1 MIQRVFLDTNVIIDL
16 IINREP
22 FVREAEEIFTLSD
35 SYNYEVIVS
44 ALTIANLAYA
54 IDRLN
59 KKPHESIARLFP
71 LVKIIDL
78 SSSIIEETIVSIF
91 KDFEDGLQHSS
102 ALAAKADII
111 VTRNEKDFKHS
122 LIPVM
127 SPQDFLDLFKPE
139 SNN

>member
-1 MIQRVFLDTNVIIDL
+1 MIQKVFLDTNVIVDL

-22 FVREAEEIFTLSD
+22 FVKEAEEIFALKD
-35 SYNYEVIVS
+35 SYNYDVIVS
-44 ALTIANLAYA
+44 ALTIANLAYV

-59 KKPHESIARLFP
+59 KKPHESLAGLLP

-78 SSSIIEETIVSIF
+78 TSSIIEKTIVSIF
-91 KDFEDGLQHSS
+91 KDFEDGLKHSS
-102 ALAAKADII
+102 ALVAKADVI

-127 SPQDFLDLFKPE
+127 SPQEFLDLFNSQK
-139 SNN
+139 